1 MPWITG
7 GLALAGGLLSS
18 ASNRS
23 AASQASDAQIRAA
36 EIAAEASK
44 FKPIGTTTRFGSS
57 QFGYD
62 PSGNLT
68 SAGYTMSPELKAQ
81 QDLLMGRTGGS
92 LEQAGTNAAAGQG
105 LFGLGA
111 QYAAINPQE
120 AAAQWMRQQQA
131 ILQPGQDQTYAAL
144 QQQLQNTGRGGFSV
158 AQGGGMQAAN
168 PELAAYYNSLAQ
180 QQAQLAGQATEMG
193 QKQVSY
199 GAGLMGTGIDLQS
212 AAYNPYKTEFGL
224 SQSLESAAQAP
235 LDISSSLA
243 GRTTTANQFGQSGL
257 LAAQNAAAKL
267 NYGANAT
274 SPWAT
279 GAAALANN
287 PQFVSGVSNWMNP
300 QAPRQSDANLAY
312 QINQQDAAS
321 WLR

>member
-81 QDLLMGRTGGS
+81 QDLLMSGAGGA

-111 QYAAINPQE
+111 QYAATSPQE
-120 AAAQWMRQQQA
+120 AAAQWLKSQNDLLR
-131 ILQPGQDQTYAAL
+131 PGQDQAYAAL
-144 QQQLQNTGRGGFSV
+144 QQNLQNTGRGGLSV
-158 AQGGGMQAAN
+158 AQGGDLAAAN
-168 PELAAYYNSLAQ
+168 PEAAAYYNALAK
-180 QQAQLAGQATEMG
+180 QQALLASQATAEG
-193 QKQVSY
+193 RSGVNF
-199 GAGLMGTGIDLQS
+199 GAGLMESGLGVQS
-212 AAYNPYKTEFGL
+212 TAYNPYKTMFGL
-224 SQSLESAAQAP
+224 SQTLEGAAQQPFGLSSELAGVPLLLTSLEHQ
-235 LDISSSLA
+235 
-243 GRTTTANQFGQSGL
+243 G
-257 LAAQNAAAKL
+257 
-267 NYGANAT
+267 
-274 SPWAT
+274 
-279 GAAALANN
+279 
-287 PQFVSGVSNWMNP
+287 
-300 QAPRQSDANLAY
+300 
-312 QINQQDAAS
+312 
-321 WLR
+321 